1 VTLPRV
7 FVLGAGR
14 AGRGLAAALR
24 TAGVPLAGLHGR
36 RAEPDA
42 APPVSAGDVA
52 PHLASADVALIA
64 VRDGQIDDAVR
75 ELLAARPA
83 STLVMLHAS
92 GGVEP
97 GAYREARAH
106 GHPCGTFHP
115 LLPLADPAHAAR
127 LFRGAWVGIDGDSAA
142 RAVSAQLAAALGAHT
157 LEIPSDRA
165 LYHAGAVLAS
175 NFLGVLGAIAA
186 EAMRAAGVPAAE
198 ANAAT
203 RSLLLAAADNLG
215 KRDARDVITGPIA
228 RGDSDTVRAHLR
240 ALAPHPA
247 LDESYR
253 ALSRHAVALAG
264 SRDVP
269 GDALGEIRR
278 VLDAP
283 VAMPHEE

>member
-24 TAGVPLAGLHGR
+24 AAAVPLAGLHGR

-52 PHLASADVALIA
+52 PHLAGADVALIA

-92 GGVEP
+92 GGIEP
-97 GAYREARAH
+97 AAYREARAH

-127 LFRGAWVGIDGDSAA
+127 LFRGAWVGVDGDIAA

-157 LEIPSDRA
+157 LEIPADRA

-186 EAMRAAGVPAAE
+186 DAMRGAGVQADE

-215 KRDARDVITGPIA
+215 TRDARDVITGPIA
-228 RGDSDTVRAHLR
+228 RGDADTVRAHLR
-240 ALAPHPA
+240 ALAPHPS
-247 LDESYR
+247 LEGTYR
-253 ALSRHAVALAG
+253 ALSRHALALAR
-264 SRDVP
+264 SRQVP
-269 GDALGEIRR
+269 DDALREIQQL
-278 VLDAP
+278 LDAP
-283 VAMPHEE
+283 VATPDRD